1 MYRIALCDDN
11 KDFLY
16 IERKI
21 IHEYFSSVGEQCTCD
36 LYTSGVDLIS
46 VDNNLSDYDLFL
58 LDYEMDDM
66 NGFATAN
73 RIHDI
78 YPQSKIAFSTVFY
91 DFTREGYKHHAVRYL
106 VKGEESFKDDLCE
119 CLHYLMSLSEKPTLF
134 TFNFIEGEV
143 TIDEKDLIYVESKG
157 HYLYFYVN
165 NNNRKWG
172 SSKYSIRKSLND
184 VESELGNHF
193 LRVHQRYLVNMRY
206 VTGILKE
213 MVRVKT
219 GIDNI
224 VLLPIARNRYSDV
237 TQRYCLYKGGN

>member
-1 MYRIALCDDN
+1 MNGMFRIALCDDN

-106 VKGEESFKDDLCE
+106 VKGEESFKDEALYCYKCGWKYDVVQAEFSDFGNSANLLSLDE
-119 CLHYLMSLSEKPTLF
+119 YKEQFNKLISNNPNYLWKNTNESL
-134 TFNFIEGEV
+134 FNFNNEQ
-143 TIDEKDLIYVESKG
+143 IDWMKKNNINTNINKLSSNKEISKVISSINEFWNKAQSREEYLLI
-157 HYLYFYVN
+157 
-165 NNNRKWG
+165 R
-172 SSKYSIRKSLND
+172 
-184 VESELGNHF
+184 ELIGK
-193 LRVHQRYLVNMRY
+193 
-206 VTGILKE
+206 ILDS
-213 MVRVKT
+213 M
-219 GIDNI
+219 
-224 VLLPIARNRYSDV
+224 
-237 TQRYCLYKGGN
+237 